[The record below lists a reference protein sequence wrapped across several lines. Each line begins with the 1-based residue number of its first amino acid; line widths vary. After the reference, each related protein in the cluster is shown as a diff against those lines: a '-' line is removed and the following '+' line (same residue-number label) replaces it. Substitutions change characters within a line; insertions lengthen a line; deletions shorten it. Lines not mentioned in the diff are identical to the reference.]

1 MLNEALDKTRKAE
14 QEDKKLL
21 KGHRFTLLH
30 RRGNLSEKKHM
41 ELETLLLTYPVLGEA
56 YKYKE
61 GFFDAFDFEK
71 SEEAVNILAS
81 GVRL

>member
-1 MLNEALDKTRKAE
+1 
-14 QEDKKLL
+14 
-21 KGHRFTLLH
+21 
-30 RRGNLSEKKHM
+30 M